1 MATFIQN
8 NETQRKWRNN
18 KLPNYYIPKAIKNVI
33 IKSFEDKIQLQSMI
47 KNINNLNINKSKPLW
62 TSTLIFIIHQA
73 SSRDSLDVLN
83 YYIKLSANKK
93 LIVNSTFG
101 SNNFTPIFRAA
112 YLGSIKCLK
121 LLVSCG
127 ADITSKN
134 IKNENIYDAIKQGR
148 YDIIKKD
155 PEYTDFHNDRFD
167 ECLKWLN
174 NYKEFLKKKKTEFK
188 ITNLSKLKKYKK
200 KKIIKKKYEDPI
212 TEKDIINLYFC
223 EKKTLNDMINYIL
236 NYNNRIELINNW
248 FFITCDKGENDIDN
262 LCRLVHNLLLKKI
275 INKCDIDKIF
285 TDELKETIKL
295 DAPFC
300 KKYINKLYSK
310 HNFSIDI

>member
-1 MATFIQN
+1 
-8 NETQRKWRNN
+8 
-18 KLPNYYIPKAIKNVI
+18 
-33 IKSFEDKIQLQSMI
+33 MI

-73 SSRDSLDVLN
+73 SSRDSLDVLD

-134 IKNENIYDAIKQGR
+134 NKNENIYDAIKQGR

-188 ITNLSKLKKYKK
+188 ITDLSKLKKYNKK
-200 KKIIKKKYEDPI
+200 KNQKNMKI
-212 TEKDIINLYFC
+212 L
-223 EKKTLNDMINYIL
+223 
-236 NYNNRIELINNW
+236 
-248 FFITCDKGENDIDN
+248 
-262 LCRLVHNLLLKKI
+262 
-275 INKCDIDKIF
+275 
-285 TDELKETIKL
+285 
-295 DAPFC
+295 
-300 KKYINKLYSK
+300 
-310 HNFSIDI
+310 